1 MNNLVI
7 ILLLFALVVT
17 ALMMLVQF
25 VMRRRQAL
33 QRMHMRL
40 LELQPDFDA
49 QMQQV
54 LIGRGRQQ
62 GNWWLEYWRRLYLQ
76 SGVNW
81 TVMQG
86 LVRVLGVFMLLL
98 LLLTSWLE
106 DWFSCLLLSAMLSL
120 LTCWWWLARQRKA
133 RQKTFVLALPDAI
146 GIIVRSLQAGHPLP
160 EGLHTVADEM
170 SGAIA
175 LEFAYMNERVS
186 LGAAAEQALLRMYD
200 HVGAEE
206 IRLLSITVSV
216 QAGTGG
222 NLAEV
227 LGKLADLIRQ
237 RSMLQMKIKA
247 ISAEGRFSA
256 MVMAVFPF
264 LLFALL
270 SVLSPS
276 YFDVLWQSGY
286 GWHMVASA
294 LTLIGMGVMWL
305 VRLVNMD
312 L

>member
-7 ILLLFALVVT
+7 ILLLFSLVVI

-25 VMRRRQAL
+25 AMRRRQAS

-40 LELQPDFDA
+40 LELQADPQAD
-49 QMQQV
+49 MQQV
-54 LIGRGRQQ
+54 LMGRGRQSQ
-62 GNWWLEYWRRLYLQ
+62 TWWRDYGRRLYQ
-76 SGVNW
+76 QAGVKW
-81 TVMQG
+81 TLLQG
-86 LVRVLGVFMLLL
+86 LVRLMAMFVITWALLSSL
-98 LLLTSWLE
+98 FDDWLT
-106 DWFSCLLLSAMLSL
+106 CLLLSLL
-120 LTCWWWLARQRKA
+120 LTMIGCWLWLARLRRS
-133 RQKTFVLALPDAI
+133 RQKAFVLALPDAI

-160 EGLHTVADEM
+160 EGLHTVATEM
-170 SGAIA
+170 SGPIA
-175 LEFAYMNERVS
+175 EEFTFMNERVS
-186 LGAAAEQALLRMYD
+186 LGAPAEVALLRMYD

-206 IRLLSITVSV
+206 IRLMSITVSV

-227 LGKLADLIRQ
+227 LAKLADLIRQ

-256 MVMAVFPF
+256 MVMALFPF
-264 LLFALL
+264 LLFVLL
-270 SVLSPS
+270 SLLSPG
-276 YFDVLWQSGY
+276 YFDVVWQSGY
-286 GWHMVASA
+286 GWHMVAIA
-294 LTLIGMGVMWL
+294 LSLIAIGVFWL